1 MNHMRKFLF
10 ALVLLCPFIALAS
23 ESDGNAVR
31 CFPTAINGFETVLTP
46 DAQAVALKTYRN
58 THSAGYNAMP
68 YHTAITLFIYDR
80 DPSTNDLAE
89 LKAAISEV
97 LSSHSN
103 AELVM
108 SGKGQVRVAG
118 TSVEAQ
124 GGLFLWSEGETNYGS
139 FLWLV
144 PGDKQY
150 LKMRATYV
158 RPLEEKQVTK
168 AMQFAIDAIAT
179 VGDKV
184 CRPQ

>member
-1 MNHMRKFLF
+1 MNHMRKLLS
-10 ALVLLCPFIALAS
+10 ALVLLCPFIVMAS
-23 ESDGNAVR
+23 ESDGDVMQ
-31 CFPTAINGFETVLTP
+31 CFPTTINGFESTLIP
-46 DAQAVALKTYRN
+46 DAQVEALKAYRN
-58 THSAGYNAMP
+58 TNLAGYNTVP
-68 YHTAITLFIYDR
+68 YHTAITLFVYDR
-80 DPSTNDLAE
+80 DPLTNDQTEFTAT
-89 LKAAISEV
+89 ISEV
-97 LSSHSN
+97 LSSHPS
-103 AELVM
+103 AELAM

-144 PGDKQY
+144 PGDRQY
-150 LKMRATYV
+150 LKIRATYV
-158 RPLEEKQVTK
+158 RPQEDKQVTK